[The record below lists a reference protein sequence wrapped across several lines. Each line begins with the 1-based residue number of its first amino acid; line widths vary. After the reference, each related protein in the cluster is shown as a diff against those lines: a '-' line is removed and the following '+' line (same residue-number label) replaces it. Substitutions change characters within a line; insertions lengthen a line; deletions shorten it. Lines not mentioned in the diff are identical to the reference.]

1 VPFGHILNAFGE
13 TGNYSGHRD
22 NFLPGT
28 WFQSL
33 FFFFFGFNL
42 KNLLLCINLLEE
54 ERMLT
59 MSEDTEA
66 LRSKIKEDLDIL
78 DMDELK
84 RVYQTIAAIAAEK
97 AIKLADRDWMEKDI
111 SREKIEE
118 EVKRYRQS
126 NR

>member
-1 VPFGHILNAFGE
+1 
-13 TGNYSGHRD
+13 
-22 NFLPGT
+22 
-28 WFQSL
+28 
-33 FFFFFGFNL
+33 
-42 KNLLLCINLLEE
+42 
-54 ERMLT
+54 MLT
-59 MSEDTEA
+59 MSENTES
-66 LRSKIKEDLDIL
+66 LRNKIKEDLDIL

-97 AIKLADRDWMEKDI
+97 AIKLADRDWMEKGL